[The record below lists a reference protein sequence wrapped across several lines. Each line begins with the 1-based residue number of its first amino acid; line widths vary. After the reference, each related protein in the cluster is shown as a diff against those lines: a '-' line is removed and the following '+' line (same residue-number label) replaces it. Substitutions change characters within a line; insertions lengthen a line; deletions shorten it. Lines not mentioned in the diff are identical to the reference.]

1 MDISSSSSGAL
12 SPDANLTTPEPPRCP
27 SSSANLTTPDFKLK
41 AARDIRRLT
50 KTSLRCRRQLSQAV
64 GPSVSMLRFDSS
76 ESHEPA
82 LLALLNLAV
91 KDEKERLW
99 TMFALELEEGS
110 KENVSGRDR
119 GSRFPHAAIGL
130 DLGCRLL
137 KHSLLSFFL

>member
-12 SPDANLTTPEPPRCP
+12 SPDANLYAVTPRTP
-27 SSSANLTTPDFKLK
+27 SLSLQLRQSNDPDFKLQ
-41 AARDIRRLT
+41 AARDIRHLT

-91 KDEKERLW
+91 KDEKYVPFR
-99 TMFALELEEGS
+99 
-110 KENVSGRDR
+110 
-119 GSRFPHAAIGL
+119 
-130 DLGCRLL
+130 
-137 KHSLLSFFL
+137 SFLNKIR